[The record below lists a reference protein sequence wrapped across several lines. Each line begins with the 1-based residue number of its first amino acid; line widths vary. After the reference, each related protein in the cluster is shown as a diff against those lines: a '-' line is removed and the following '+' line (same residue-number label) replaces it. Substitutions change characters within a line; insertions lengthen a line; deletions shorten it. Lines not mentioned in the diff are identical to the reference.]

1 MRLGTPSSPTALIP
15 LAGEAVGT
23 TAYPELRHCFISE
36 TPLLD
41 ERTMDSLIP
50 VFTLIFGAVVGVVA
64 TWLALHAKWHRGF
77 DDGRAASATELAA
90 LNERVAAKD
99 RELQKLQESFDEE
112 AAVSDS
118 LRHENARLQANLEG
132 ERRAAHERAE
142 SFKQAAEALAEKF
155 KALSRDALKD
165 NNQEFLNLA
174 RATLEKFQAT
184 AKGDLEQ
191 RQQAI
196 DQLVKPLRESLD
208 KVDGKIEEMERI
220 RAGAYSGLIE
230 QVKTLAASQQQL
242 QSETG
247 NLVKALR
254 TPHIRGRWGEIQLRR
269 VVELAGMLQ
278 YCDFTEQASVATE
291 DSRIR
296 PDVIVRLPGNRTI
309 VVDAK
314 VPFEAFYESISTT
327 DDVVRLDRLKE
338 HARLVRT
345 HIGNLSRKSYWETVQ
360 PTPEFVLLFLP
371 GENFYSAALEQ
382 DPKLIEDG
390 INQRVIIATPT
401 TLIALLK
408 AISYGWQQEQRA
420 ANADEVGKLG
430 KELYD
435 RMRTFINY
443 FADIGRNLDRALESY
458 NKGVGSLEARVLVT
472 ARKFKE
478 RGAIAGEE
486 IDTLEPVDKST
497 RVLNLDEGG
506 LFPELVAAEPVDD
519 DEDDESLPLL
529 SSKTAAGQG

>member
-1 MRLGTPSSPTALIP
+1 MTSFIPILIL
-15 LAGEAVGT
+15 LAGA
-23 TAYPELRHCFISE
+23 AI
-36 TPLLD
+36 
-41 ERTMDSLIP
+41 
-50 VFTLIFGAVVGVVA
+50 GAVVA
-64 TWLALHAKWHRGF
+64 WLVLNTKAKRAF
-77 DDGRAASATELAA
+77 VDGQSESATQMAA
-90 LNERVAAKD
+90 VNERLAAKD
-99 RELQKLQESFDEE
+99 RELLKLQHAFDEE
-112 AAVSDS
+112 ITQSESV
-118 LRHENARLQANLEG
+118 RTENVRLNANLEG
-132 ERRAAHERAE
+132 ERRAAQERSE
-142 SFKQAAEALAEKF
+142 SFKQAAEALSEKF

-174 RATLEKFQAT
+174 RATLERFQQT

-196 DQLVKPLRESLD
+196 DQIVKPLKESLE
-208 KVDGKIEEMERI
+208 KVDGKIQEMERI

-230 QVKTLAASQQQL
+230 QVKTLAASQQHL
-242 QSETG
+242 QAETG

-254 TPHIRGRWGEIQLRR
+254 TPHVRGRWGEIQLRR
-269 VVELAGMLQ
+269 VVELAGMIQ
-278 YCDFTEQASVATE
+278 YCDFSEQETIANE
-291 DSRIR
+291 DGRIR

-314 VPFEAFYESISTT
+314 VPFEAFYESISTA
-327 DDVVRLDRLKE
+327 DDAVRLERLRE

-345 HIGNLSRKSYWETVQ
+345 HIVALSRKSYWESVQ

-371 GENFYSAALEQ
+371 GESFYSAALEQ

-390 INQRVIIATPT
+390 INQKVIIATPT

-435 RMRTFINY
+435 RLRTFLAH
-443 FADIGRNLDRALESY
+443 FSDIGRNLDRALESY

-478 RGAIAGEE
+478 RNAISGDDIESPE
-486 IDTLEPVDKST
+486 PIDKLARPLS
-497 RVLNLDEGG
+497 LDEGG
-506 LFPELVAAEPVDD
+506 LFPEVVAPTPEIEDD
-519 DEDDESLPLL
+519 YDESLPLL
-529 SSKTAAGQG
+529 RSRSARAGEK

>member
-1 MRLGTPSSPTALIP
+1 
-15 LAGEAVGT
+15 
-23 TAYPELRHCFISE
+23 
-36 TPLLD
+36 
-41 ERTMDSLIP
+41 MDSLIP
-50 VFTLIFGAVVGVVA
+50 VLTLIFGAAIGAVVV
-64 TWLALHAKWHRGF
+64 WLALHAKWHRGF
-77 DDGRAASATELAA
+77 NDGKAASATEVAA

-99 RELQKLQESFDEE
+99 RETQKLQEAFDGEVT
-112 AAVSDS
+112 VSDS
-118 LRHENARLQANLEG
+118 LRNENSRLQANLEG

-174 RATLEKFQAT
+174 RATLEKFQVT

-220 RAGAYSGLIE
+220 RAGAYSGLVE

-242 QSETG
+242 QAETG

-254 TPHIRGRWGEIQLRR
+254 TPHVRWRWGEIQLRR

-278 YCDFTEQASVATE
+278 YCDFVEQETVTTEE
-291 DSRIR
+291 SRIR
-296 PDVIVRLPGNRTI
+296 PDLIVRLPGNRTI
-309 VVDAK
+309 VVDSK
-314 VPFEAFYESISTT
+314 VPFDAFYESISTT
-327 DDVVRLDRLKE
+327 DEEIRAARLKD

-345 HIGNLSRKSYWETVQ
+345 HIQSLSRKSYWETVQ

-371 GENFYSAALEQ
+371 GETFYSAALEH

-390 INQRVIIATPT
+390 VSQGVIIATPT

-408 AISYGWQQEQRA
+408 AVSYGWRQEQMA
-420 ANADEVGKLG
+420 ANAQEVSRLG
-430 KELYD
+430 KDLYD
-435 RMRTFINY
+435 RLRTFTNH
-443 FADIGRNLDRALESY
+443 FADIGRGLDRALESY
-458 NKGVGSLEARVLVT
+458 NRGVGSLEARVLVT
-472 ARKFKE
+472 ARKLKE
-478 RGAIAGEE
+478 TGAIAGEE
-486 IDTLEPVDKST
+486 IESIDPVDKST
-497 RVLNLDEGG
+497 RALALDEGG
-506 LFPELVAAEPVDD
+506 LFPDLVA
-519 DEDDESLPLL
+519 
-529 SSKTAAGQG
+529 